1 MKHLNV
7 ISSALILSAASIFC
21 SCDDNKSYA
30 ELLTD
35 ETHITNVFL
44 ADHVVENSIPADN
57 KFVTCLEKGD
67 LAPFYRLDEDGTV
80 YMQVVT
86 PGTPGN
92 MAENDQQIFLRFM
105 RYNLYD
111 YSNGKLGTPTGN
123 DSDLTSGSAS
133 FRFDNFQAQSS
144 YQWGK
149 GIQLPLKYVPID
161 AQVNILIKSQSG
173 IYSEIANVVPYLY
186 EVHYFKAQI

>member
-1 MKHLNV
+1 MKL
-7 ISSALILSAASIFC
+7 SSIISAASLLIISCFAA

-44 ADHVVENSIPADN
+44 SDHVVVDALPEDN
-57 KFVTCLEKGD
+57 KFITCQEKGD
-67 LAPFYRLDEDGTV
+67 LAPFYRLDEEGDV

-92 MAENDQQIFLRFM
+92 MAVSDQQIYLRFM
-105 RYNLYD
+105 RYSLYN
-111 YSNGKLGTPTGN
+111 YQNGDFTEGTGN
-123 DSDLTSGSAS
+123 DSDLANGSAS
-133 FRFDNFQAQSS
+133 FRFDNFQVTAS

-149 GIQLPLKYVPID
+149 GIQMPLKYVPID
-161 AQVNILIKSQSG
+161 AQVNVLIKSQSG
-173 IYSEIANVVPYLY
+173 LYSEIANVVPYLY